1 MNCKYVEDCHPLFTG
16 SKKMLPEQ
24 VTLKPLEN
32 KAREKESDSLRAW
45 NLHVV

>member
-1 MNCKYVEDCHPLFTG
+1 
-16 SKKMLPEQ
+16 MLQEQ

-32 KAREKESDSLRAW
+32 KAREKESDYLRVW